1 MSIIFI
7 LCCTIDWQPVISAIP
22 SVSWG
27 ILLLVLICVLLR
39 HVVSPLIANRHEISL
54 KKVNFDQ
61 ERFWYFQKKL
71 EQDFK
76 EELTKRINDLE
87 KGKDALSQQ
96 LKEERKDREKML
108 KEERIQAEHDF
119 YEKVLSQF
127 CLKEENQSK

>member
-54 KKVNFDQ
+54 KKVNFD
-61 ERFWYFQKKL
+61 
-71 EQDFK
+71 
-76 EELTKRINDLE
+76 
-87 KGKDALSQQ
+87 
-96 LKEERKDREKML
+96 
-108 KEERIQAEHDF
+108 
-119 YEKVLSQF
+119 
-127 CLKEENQSK
+127 